1 MNRELL
7 RLIAITDDLH
17 DGLEGLVGRAN
28 DVVRGGATMVELRL
42 KHADA
47 RVLVEAARALVS
59 RVAVPVIVNDRI
71 DVALVA
77 GAAGVHLGP
86 DDLPVRSARAIA
98 PQDFII
104 GASVRDDEDLVNA
117 NGADYIAIG
126 SVFGTR
132 SKRDTGVP
140 IGLPELE
147 RLVRLTALPTVAV
160 GGVNAENAAAA
171 METGVSGV
179 AALSAL
185 FGAEH
190 PDRAALAIR
199 SATGR

>member
-104 GASVRDDEDLVNA
+104 GASVRDHEDLLNA

-160 GGVNAENAAAA
+160 GGVNAENAEAA

>member
-1 MNRELL
+1 MNAELL

-17 DGLEGLVGRAN
+17 DGVDGLVGRAA
-28 DVVRGGATMVELRL
+28 DAVRGGATLIELRL

-47 RVLVEAARALVS
+47 RMLTDVARALV
-59 RVAVPVIVNDRI
+59 ANLTVPIVVNDRA
-71 DVALVA
+71 DVALAA

-98 PQDFII
+98 PPGFII
-104 GASVRDDEDLVNA
+104 GATVRDGEDLVHA
-117 NGADYIAIG
+117 ADADYVAIG
-126 SVFGTR
+126 SVYGTR
-132 SKRDTGVP
+132 SKRDVGVP
-140 IGLPELE
+140 LGLPELE
-147 RLVRLTALPTVAV
+147 RLVRLTTVPAVAV
-160 GGVNAENAAAA
+160 GGIDADNAAAA
-171 METGVSGV
+171 METGIVGV
-179 AALSAL
+179 AALSAI